1 MTQGHEQDQARRR
14 GRPSKGPRRKLAF
27 RATPELERKLEEAAG
42 DARSLSEEVE
52 LRLER
57 SFSDTDLVREAV
69 LQLSFGS
76 RKVAKI
82 MEMLGVL
89 AKVAEEEPMKLP
101 TIAP

>member
-1 MTQGHEQDQARRR
+1 MNRTKPGVEADHRR
-14 GRPSKGPRRKLAF
+14 GLGGTSF

-76 RKVAKI
+76 RKGREDYGDARGSGQGCGRKNQ
-82 MEMLGVL
+82 
-89 AKVAEEEPMKLP
+89 
-101 TIAP
+101 